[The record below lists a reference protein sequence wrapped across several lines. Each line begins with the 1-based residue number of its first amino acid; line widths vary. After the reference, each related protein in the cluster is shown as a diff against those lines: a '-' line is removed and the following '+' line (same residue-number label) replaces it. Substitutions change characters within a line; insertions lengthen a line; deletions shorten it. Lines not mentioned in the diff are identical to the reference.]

1 MSLGEMDFLWCPISS
16 VHRCSASIC
25 RIEEHLLLYL
35 FLYLILELM
44 VEQIFFFLSEKR
56 TPWYRASG
64 NASSPSMY
72 WATINK
78 WRSARM

>member
-44 VEQIFFFLSEKR
+44 VEQIFFFFQ
-56 TPWYRASG
+56 
-64 NASSPSMY
+64 
-72 WATINK
+72 
-78 WRSARM
+78 RSAHHGTVPLGMQVAPRCIGQP